1 MDRLLSGQVIL
12 KMTKAGHNHHS
23 LDFVRRKSEYYEALE
38 KNLAEEAENTA
49 S

>member
-38 KNLAEEAENTA
+38 KDLAEEAQKTA

>member
-23 LDFVRRKSEYYEALE
+23 LDFARRKSEYYEALE
-38 KNLAEEAENTA
+38 KDLAEKAAGT
-49 S
+49 SS